1 MENGQYFHFNPN
13 INANIS
19 LFSTSPND
27 SYTFYALFQSRLTH
41 QRNKFRP
48 EIWTSSNSEPEW
60 KAIPF
65 VNDNSISDV
74 WHATL
79 QLEPS
84 NRYAFTYRLKLIDG
98 LDQEEQIIW
107 LAKPGQDG
115 QINTY
120 NSYTLGSRLNHLL
133 DACRSESSQHSITS
147 IDENQSG
154 KIQYH
159 RFTLKQQE
167 QQNTHHHP
175 IDLSKLSDS
184 NNVAN
189 YELLAFE
196 RSKPTWFTPRPLLNL
211 SEISNSLDTQ
221 LLIIGDNDQLAIIVP
236 LSTNNQSSTIRATP
250 ASPIT
255 ICTEYSNHSSDDDRP
270 VEIVVI
276 TGHSSHLRR
285 MMKSLDRTSAD
296 QQSGELLRKPRGL
309 GYCTW
314 DSLGGEYK
322 ATDVL
327 KMLDSFRDAGMMEA
341 FDRVLLDDGWQDVSG
356 RTLHG
361 WGTKQTWLSDLEI
374 VTPDSALK
382 QPSSLAH
389 AISAIRDRHG
399 QKIKF
404 VGVWMT
410 ITGYWD
416 GLDPDS
422 EVMIPFDLQKWSIRD
437 PPLDHQSSSDPVRH
451 WFLPSRSKLYS
462 FWDSYFGY
470 LKSSGADFVKIDNQA
485 ALDRLLF
492 CETDPTEDAQI
503 YKNTLMDIVD
513 GLTRLHFGQQ
523 DEGVIHCMAHSPQ
536 IWFREASK
544 SDDDKKKKKIMRTSD
559 DFFPDLSD
567 SNGHRWHVT
576 SNAFTSMVA
585 QGRGY
590 IPDFDMT
597 MSGHQWAG
605 YHGCLRAFSSAP
617 IYLTDRRGQ
626 HDLSIFRQLTAPLKA
641 DPSRRGVVQP
651 IDGQAG
657 AVLSSCALGQAA
669 LDLSSTATPWGLLK
683 VGLSAPYASGA
694 LIGIWNVKQR
704 NAAQNDD
711 DLMAVDV
718 LTARDIAETMLS
730 TSEPCSGSSKNEG
743 DDTQE
748 RKTCTED
755 LVLVNLHRPSKDRS
769 SHSIIRRLELLSDF
783 DLEAESIIPQRSS
796 RPIVDTVLDSRPEN
810 GYEVWR
816 VSSLV
821 DLPDAAPNNCRIQVA
836 SLGLLDQFVGL
847 CGVTRATSTDIDH
860 SPPTQSSA
868 KSEPTPNPPPRPSS
882 LDMETV
888 DGGSGKGLIDYI
900 STILL
905 SPSRATRKA
914 FSKDRVKALFCQIA
928 RHPLRSLAVELG
940 SLGKLVWSS
949 ILYLFLSPLSSIPP
963 PPAPLVRDLEPLN
976 VPSLTA
982 SIPSPSPPSN
992 NVKSLR
998 FECSFNGP
1006 IGFIIRL
1013 NHSPSNNLENDSKNQ
1028 INYQDIRSVIR
1039 IKIDNQI
1046 IELPSPTPDEP
1057 HLHTKKRS
1065 SEGGVID
1072 IRTLSLSKP
1081 SNPLND
1087 TYLFLVQ
1094 IHLHKLVNVGCS
1106 ENLIPRQSSWTIG
1119 FERFISE

>member
-1 MENGQYFHFNPN
+1 MLE
-13 INANIS
+13 IS
-19 LFSTSPND
+19 KEQWEDLIQQGNNKETTLKPSRVWNTPFPYYGIFKDISIIVNNQSNKFDITPAQSPPVSVIFGKGRTLDSGEYLRPVVLKNVLFSYPARPN
-27 SYTFYALFQSRLTH
+27 TPIL
-41 QRNKFRP
+41 N
-48 EIWTSSNSEPEW
+48 
-60 KAIPF
+60 
-65 VNDNSISDV
+65 
-74 WHATL
+74 
-79 QLEPS
+79 
-84 NRYAFTYRLKLIDG
+84 G
-98 LDQEEQIIW
+98 LDLGITPGSS
-107 LAKPGQDG
+107 LAIAGSSGSGKSTLAYLLLRFYDPQSGGIYYGDERTDEFTPESWRSNIGAVPQDPALLTGTVAESIRYGVTGIVPETMMVEAARLANALEFIDSLPARFETEVGPKGIQLSGGQRQRLAIARALVRQPKLLILDEATSALDTAYENEPALDHFDRREPVGQDP
-115 QINTY
+115 IP
-120 NSYTLGSRLNHLL
+120 
-133 DACRSESSQHSITS
+133 SIHT
-147 IDENQSG
+147 QTTG
-154 KIQYH
+154 
-159 RFTLKQQE
+159 TT
-167 QQNTHHHP
+167 NTHHHP

-184 NNVAN
+184 DDVAN

-196 RSKPTWFTPRPLLNL
+196 RSKPTWFTPRPLLNF
-211 SEISNSLDTQ
+211 SEISSTLDTQ

-236 LSTNNQSSTIRATP
+236 ISTNNQSSTIRATP

-255 ICTEYSNHSSDDDRP
+255 ICTEYSNHSGDDDRP

-276 TGHSSHLRR
+276 TGPSSHLRR

-296 QQSGELLRKPRGL
+296 QHQGDW
-309 GYCTW
+309 YCTW

-327 KMLDSFRDAGMMEA
+327 KMLDSFRDAGMMDA
-341 FDRVLLDDGWQDVSG
+341 FDRVLLDDGWQDVVG

-361 WGTKQTWLSDLEI
+361 WGTNPNWLSDLEI
-374 VTPDSALK
+374 VTPTR
-382 QPSSLAH
+382 PSSNPFPLLMLSQLSE
-389 AISAIRDRHG
+389 IVMDKRLSLSGYGCRSLDR
-399 QKIKF
+399 
-404 VGVWMT
+404 
-410 ITGYWD
+410 YWD
-416 GLDPDS
+416 ELDPNS
-422 EVMIPFDLQKWSIRD
+422 EVMMHSNFRNGLSVTPHSIINLLRSCQILV
-437 PPLDHQSSSDPVRH
+437 PPC
-451 WFLPSRSKLYS
+451 RSKLYS

-485 ALDRLLF
+485 
-492 CETDPTEDAQI
+492 EDAQI

-513 GLTRLHFGQQ
+513 ELTRLHFGQQ

-567 SNGHRWHVT
+567 SNGHRWHT

-597 MSGHQWAG
+597 MSGHQWADIMDV
-605 YHGCLRAFSSAP
+605 YVHSQRSRT
-617 IYLTDRRGQ
+617 TD
-626 HDLSIFRQLTAPLKA
+626 
-641 DPSRRGVVQP
+641 
-651 IDGQAG
+651 DGQAG

-711 DLMAVDV
+711 LMAVDV

-730 TSEPCSGSSKNEG
+730 TSESCSGSSKNEG
-743 DDTQE
+743 MILKKE
-748 RKTCTED
+748 R
-755 LVLVNLHRPSKDRS
+755 LVPKIWS
-769 SHSIIRRLELLSDF
+769 SDF

-821 DLPDAAPNNCRIQVA
+821 DLPDAAPII
-836 SLGLLDQFVGL
+836 VG
-847 CGVTRATSTDIDH
+847 S

-882 LDMETV
+882 LEMETV

-905 SPSRATRKA
+905 SPSHRSSSSSLSRCRTGIPWETGLVEH
-914 FSKDRVKALFCQIA
+914 SL
-928 RHPLRSLAVELG
+928 PLP
-940 SLGKLVWSS
+940 
-949 ILYLFLSPLSSIPP
+949 LSLSSIPP

>member
-41 QRNKFRP
+41 QRN
-48 EIWTSSNSEPEW
+48 N
-60 KAIPF
+60 
-65 VNDNSISDV
+65 ISDV

-270 VEIVVI
+270 VEIV
-276 TGHSSHLRR
+276 
-285 MMKSLDRTSAD
+285 
-296 QQSGELLRKPRGL
+296 SGELLRKPRGL

-327 KMLDSFRDAGMMEA
+327 KMLDSFRDAGMMDA
-341 FDRVLLDDGWQDVSG
+341 FDRVLLDDGWQDVVG

-361 WGTKQTWLSDLEI
+361 WGTNPNWLSDLEI

-382 QPSSLAH
+382 QPFSLAH

-416 GLDPDS
+416 GLDPNS
-422 EVMIPFDLQKWSIRD
+422 EVMTAFELQKWSIRD
-437 PPLDHQSSSDPVRH
+437 PPLDHQSSSTPPVRY

-485 ALDRLLF
+485 GLDRLLF

-513 GLTRLHFGQQ
+513 ELTRLHFGQQ

-567 SNGHRWHVT
+567 SNGHRWHIT

-605 YHGCLRAFSSAP
+605 YHGCLRAFSKESYNRPMDRPEPSYLAVHSAKP
-617 IYLTDRRGQ
+617 P
-626 HDLSIFRQLTAPLKA
+626 SISARLLPL
-641 DPSRRGVVQP
+641 
-651 IDGQAG
+651 
-657 AVLSSCALGQAA
+657 
-669 LDLSSTATPWGLLK
+669 GLLK

-730 TSEPCSGSSKNEG
+730 TSESCSGSSKNEG

-748 RKTCTED
+748 RKTGTED
-755 LVLVNLHRPSKDRS
+755 LVLVNLHRPSNDRS

-847 CGVTRATSTDIDH
+847 CGVTRATSTDLDN

-882 LDMETV
+882 LEMETV